1 MAQPRSSLFCGV
13 VIAGAAFVQCDGEIA
28 NETMPV
34 IEFLGQILSVIQV
47 VPTKFMKLIEF
58 NGEND
63 NICMFPLSAVAC
75 TFSIT
80 GNVIILPLQNC
91 FSCFVNSTYVRG
103 T

>member
-47 VPTKFMKLIEF
+47 VPTKFMKLNEF
-58 NGEND
+58 NGVVK
-63 NICMFPLSAVAC
+63 M
-75 TFSIT
+75 
-80 GNVIILPLQNC
+80 IISVC
-91 FSCFVNSTYVRG
+91 FLFLLLLVRFQ
-103 T
+103 

>member
-58 NGEND
+58 NGVVK
-63 NICMFPLSAVAC
+63 M
-75 TFSIT
+75 
-80 GNVIILPLQNC
+80 IISVC
-91 FSCFVNSTYVRG
+91 FLFLLLLVRFQ
-103 T
+103 